1 MGLPADGAW
10 VTVGELVGSLETSA
24 AHAGGRLLVGIAGCP
39 GAGKSTLA
47 ERIVREWNRGVEPP
61 RARAVHVPMDGFH
74 LAGAELGRLGR
85 AGRKG
90 APDTFDALGYVALLR
105 RIRASSD
112 ETIWAP
118 AFERSLEEP
127 IAGAIAIEPDVGLV
141 VTEGNYLLLEDPGW
155 RGVRDLLD
163 HAWYLDLA
171 ADVRQE
177 RLVARHVAHGRTPE
191 AARTWAATT
200 DEPNARRIAS
210 TRCRADRVLLLKDE
224 GVRSG

>member
-1 MGLPADGAW
+1 
-10 VTVGELVGSLETSA
+10 VTVAELVGSLEASA
-24 AHAGGRLLVGIAGCP
+24 GHGGGRLLVGIAGCP

-47 ERIVREWNRGVEPP
+47 ERIVHEWNRRTGPS

-74 LAGAELGRLGR
+74 LANAELGRLGR

-90 APDTFDALGYVALLR
+90 APDTFDALGYVALLQ
-105 RIRASSD
+105 RIRGSSD
-112 ETIWAP
+112 QTIWAP

-127 IAGAIAIEPDVGLV
+127 IAGAIAIEPEVGLV

-155 RGVRDLLD
+155 HAVRDLLD
-163 HAWYLDLA
+163 HAWYLELG

-177 RLVARHVAHGRTPE
+177 RLVARHVAYGRTPE
-191 AARTWAATT
+191 AARVWAATT
-200 DEPNARRIAS
+200 DEPNARRIAA
-210 TRCRADRVLLLKDE
+210 TRSRADRVLRLEDE